1 MFHEREI
8 VKDHMN
14 TDSVVKKMDS
24 FASGFARVD
33 TTGDAHSFVQ
43 YLDLV
48 HSLPFFQECKTLS
61 YERLA
66 LTPGDSVLEIGCG
79 NGVDTKNLAGI
90 VGTSGCTV
98 GIDISAT
105 MLNAART
112 NGKALSASPE
122 FMLCDGH
129 HLAFPDD
136 TFQGVRADRVIQ
148 HTRDP
153 FAVIKEIA
161 RVTRPGGTVVIFE
174 PDWGTFS
181 LWPAER
187 EVSRG
192 VLNFWCDNIPSGWVG
207 RSVYA
212 AYGDAGLGEIN
223 VEPKTLI
230 ITDLTIARKLFDLD
244 TTFTHAVQ
252 KGIVS
257 PEAVTQWE
265 EALVLADQHK
275 QFFSSVTFFLV
286 TGKKF

>member
-1 MFHEREI
+1 
-8 VKDHMN
+8 
-14 TDSVVKKMDS
+14 MDS

-90 VGTSGCTV
+90 VGASGNTV

-105 MLNAART
+105 MLDAARD
-112 NGKALSASPE
+112 NAKNSVSSPE

-136 TFQGVRADRVIQ
+136 TFNGVRADRVIQ

-153 FAVIKEIA
+153 FAVIKEIT
-161 RVTRPGGTVVIFE
+161 RVTKPSGTVVIFE

-181 LWPAER
+181 LWPSER
-187 EVSRG
+187 EVSRSI
-192 VLNFWCDNIPSGWVG
+192 LNFWCDSIPSGWVG

-212 AYGDAGLGEIN
+212 AYGNAGLTEIC

-230 ITDLTIARKLFDLD
+230 ITDLTIARKIFDLD

-252 KGIVS
+252 EGIVS
-257 PEAVTQWE
+257 QEAVTQWE
-265 EALVLADQHK
+265 EALVQADHHM
-275 QFFSSVTFFLV
+275 QFFSSLTFFLV
-286 TGKKF
+286 TGIKS